1 MHLQGACAVN
11 TDDDYLMYST
21 HSCPAF
27 VYHSNLMGGNVH
39 MRIYNAF
46 IGKFENVV
54 RSTD

>member
-11 TDDDYLMYST
+11 TDDYLMYST

-46 IGKFENVV
+46 IGKLENVV